1 MTGRKKRG
9 SFHHGNLREA
19 LLDAAF
25 QILDESGPD
34 AITIREVARRTGV
47 SHAAP
52 VNHFKDRKCLM
63 TAVATK
69 LFEELAAVIEKR
81 LSRSKPIASEQA
93 GAFAKGLIAYGL
105 SNPNRYQLLWRRDL
119 VDNSDRNLQ
128 AAMDAIYDQLIAKI
142 ETSRKKKKYDQ
153 HTVAIALWSLAHG
166 YVSMR
171 ADGNF
176 EPKRDTVT
184 RQKREDAMV
193 DAVVA
198 AMNL

>member
-1 MTGRKKRG
+1 MKSQKRS

-25 QILDESGPD
+25 EILDETGPD

-52 VNHFKDRKCLM
+52 VNHFKDRTSLL

-69 LFEELAAVIEKR
+69 LFTELADAINHELEEADPVA
-81 LSRSKPIASEQA
+81 SKQA
-93 GAFAKGLIAYGL
+93 GAFAKALIAYGI
-105 SNPNRYQLLWRRDL
+105 SNPHRYNLLWRRDL
-119 VDNSDRNLQ
+119 VDNSDPDLQ
-128 AAMDAIYDQLIAKI
+128 TAMDSIYDELIAKI
-142 ETSRKKKKYDQ
+142 ETSRKKPKYDQ
-153 HTVAIALWSLAHG
+153 HTIAIALWSLAHG

-171 ADGNF
+171 SDGNF
-176 EPKRDTVT
+176 EPMKDLITG
-184 RQKREDAMV
+184 QNREDAMIDSV
-193 DAVVA
+193 LA